1 MKGKIVLIRF
11 PFTNLTSSK
20 RRPALVLLEK
30 DIDVVVAFI
39 SSKIP
44 LVLDEN
50 AVIINKT
57 HQEFNRTGL
66 KVNSVIFL
74 DKIATLSK
82 RLISGELGEIGTLL
96 KLEVNNKFRKIYNL

>member
-30 DIDVVVAFI
+30 DFDVVVAFI

-44 LVLDEN
+44 VVVDEN
-50 AVIINKT
+50 IVIINKT
-57 HQEFNRTGL
+57 HKEFNLTGL
-66 KVNSVIFL
+66 KVDSVISL
-74 DKIATLSK
+74 DKVATLSK
-82 RLISGELGEIGTLL
+82 RLISGELGEIGTQL
-96 KLEVNNKFRKIYNL
+96 KSEVNNHFRKIYHL

>member
-30 DIDVVVAFI
+30 DFDVVVAFI

-44 LVLDEN
+44 VVVDEN
-50 AVIINKT
+50 IVIINKT
-57 HQEFNRTGL
+57 HKNCIQNQSRNG
-66 KVNSVIFL
+66 I
-74 DKIATLSK
+74 
-82 RLISGELGEIGTLL
+82 
-96 KLEVNNKFRKIYNL
+96 